1 MEEKIIEEMNRGE
14 FIEVE
19 EERYNKL
26 LENEEYYKAAI
37 NLIKD
42 ELYGLKGLEHE
53 YIESLKEIGRI
64 IEKLELEVNT
74 LWFI

>member
-1 MEEKIIEEMNRGE
+1 MREDIIEEMNKGE

-26 LENEEYYKAAI
+26 LENEEYYKTAV

-53 YIESLKEIGRI
+53 YIDTIKEIGRI
-64 IEKLELEVNT
+64 IEELELELN
-74 LWFI
+74 